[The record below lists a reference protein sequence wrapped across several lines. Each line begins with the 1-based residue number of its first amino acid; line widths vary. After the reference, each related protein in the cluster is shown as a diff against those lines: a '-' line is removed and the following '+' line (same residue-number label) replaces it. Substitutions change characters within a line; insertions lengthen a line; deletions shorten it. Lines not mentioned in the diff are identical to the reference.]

1 MAGHPAIE
9 RRFWVFTNVAVAAR
23 DGRDMWP
30 STDEPGK
37 EGGPM
42 SRIESRPTGVPQEV
56 NLDSEGLNRDVGF
69 LALLWASEGSIIGS
83 GWLFGAFYAVGV
95 AGPSALIGWGIAS
108 IIIMILALVHAE
120 LGGLF
125 PVTGGTSRFPHYAF
139 GSFAGAVF
147 GWFTYIQA
155 AAVAPIEVSAA
166 LQYLSSAGWAHSV
179 FTSKGV
185 LSNSPGLILAAG
197 LMLVFVAVNLVGIQW
212 LARANTGITTWK
224 VLFPIFA
231 VIILLFTHFH
241 SSNFS
246 ADGGFFIHGAAFKSI
261 VETFPTGVIFALL
274 GFEQAV
280 QLGGESSNPKRDLPR
295 AVIGSVAI
303 GAVIYILA
311 QVAFI
316 GALDPKTVIEA
327 KTWANLGTN
336 VGLSQGPFYTVTRV
350 AGIGWLA
357 WALRA
362 DAVISPGGTGLI
374 YLTSASRIGFGLSK
388 NGYVPPVFEKT
399 NDRKVPYL
407 GIVITAVI
415 GMLFLLPL
423 PSWAKL
429 VNVVTAASVLMYAAA
444 PLALGALRRQK
455 PDLPRAYRLP
465 AGDVVAPIAFTLAN
479 YVVYYSGW
487 QTYSTLMV
495 MLVVG
500 FILMGASF
508 LLKLNPNRPEMD
520 WTAALW
526 IFPYFI
532 GMGIISYI
540 GGFGHGGMLDGLYGF
555 KNTLVG
561 GNGHL
566 GIGYDNLVILIF
578 SVAIYF
584 LAVAL
589 RLPEEKV
596 DHYVAAVYP
605 PPVGE

>member
-1 MAGHPAIE
+1 MS
-9 RRFWVFTNVAVAAR
+9 NVATPR
-23 DGRDMWP
+23 G
-30 STDEPGK
+30 SGT
-37 EGGPM
+37 
-42 SRIESRPTGVPQEV
+42 TEV
-56 NLDSEGLNRDVGF
+56 NLDSEGLNRDVGL
-69 LALLWASEGSIIGS
+69 LALMWASEGSIIGS
-83 GWLFGAFYAVGV
+83 GWLFGAFYAVAV
-95 AGPSALIGWGIAS
+95 AGPSAIIGWAIAS

-147 GWFTYIQA
+147 GWFSYIQA

-166 LQYLSSAGWAHSV
+166 LQYLASAHWARGV
-179 FTSKGV
+179 WDAKKGV
-185 LSNSPGLILAAG
+185 ISTSPGLIVAAG
-197 LMLVFVAVNLVGIQW
+197 LMIVFVIVNLIGIQW
-212 LARANTGITTWK
+212 LARANTSITTWK

-231 VIILLFTHFH
+231 VIVLLFTHFH
-241 SSNFS
+241 SGNFT

-280 QLGGESSNPKRDLPR
+280 QLGGESSNPKRDLPV
-295 AVIGSVAI
+295 AVIGSVLI

-316 GALDPKTVIEA
+316 GALDPKTLVDA
-327 KTWANLGTN
+327 KTWTNLGNNAALT
-336 VGLSQGPFYTVTRV
+336 QGPFYTVARV

-388 NGYVPPVFEKT
+388 NGYVPTAFEKS
-399 NDRKVPYL
+399 NARKVPWI
-407 GIVITAVI
+407 GIIITAVV

-429 VNVVTAASVLMYAAA
+429 VNVVTSASVMMYAAA

-455 PDLPRAYRLP
+455 PELPRTFRLP
-465 AGDVVAPIAFTLAN
+465 FGEILAPVAFTLAN
-479 YVVYYSGW
+479 FVVYYSGW
-487 QTYSTLMV
+487 QTYSTLMFI
-495 MLVVG
+495 LIVG

-508 LLKLNPNRPEMD
+508 AFRLNPNRPDLD

-526 IFPYFI
+526 IFPYLI
-532 GMGIISYI
+532 GMGIISYL
-540 GGFGHGGMLDGLYGF
+540 GGFGHGGILDGLYGF
-555 KNTLVG
+555 KTTLVG

-566 GIGYDNLVILIF
+566 GIGWDNLALAVF
-578 SVAIYF
+578 SFAIYY

-589 RLPEEKV
+589 RLPAAKV
-596 DHYVAAVYP
+596 DEYVRDVYP
-605 PPVGE
+605 PPVD